1 MSTMQTPSA
10 PLGPPSSRSTPPPRG
25 GGSGCLGVA
34 FTLSFILN
42 LFLLG
47 ILGIGLLG
55 LIGIAAL
62 GTGESVIPLREKV
75 YSGSSTATNKVAV
88 IKLEGPI
95 MEGLLGFVNRQIDT
109 AAEDS
114 NVKAVVLRV
123 ESPGGS
129 ITASDDLHRRLT
141 LLRDGNPEKKTTTAK
156 PNLIVS
162 MGNVAASGG
171 YYISMPAKTLYAE
184 RTTMTGSIGV
194 YAAFPNISELAKTYG
209 VSMDIIKRGDVKA
222 SGSMFKKMRPEERQ
236 VWDDMIGHAYNQ
248 FIEVVET
255 GRPTLKGKLLEPV
268 IDEERTIKDEDG
280 KDTKFHYVRR
290 RADGG
295 IYTSDEA
302 LKYDLIDKIGY
313 LEDAIADV
321 KKMAGLSDDCKVITY
336 EKPFSLTDSFGAFQ
350 ASESSSR
357 LDLNRLASGLTPRIW
372 YLAPG
377 SEMAGFVAA
386 AAR

>member
-1 MSTMQTPSA
+1 
-10 PLGPPSSRSTPPPRG
+10 
-25 GGSGCLGVA
+25 
-34 FTLSFILN
+34 FTLSAILN

-47 ILGIGLLG
+47 VLGVGLVL

-62 GTGESVIPLREKV
+62 GTGDSVIPLHEKV
-75 YSGSSTATNKVAV
+75 YAGTSSATNKVAV
-88 IKLEGPI
+88 VKLDGPI
-95 MEGLLGFVNRQIDT
+95 MEGLLGFVNRQIDA

-114 NVKAVVLRV
+114 NAKAAGLRG
-123 ESPGGS
+123 ERPGGS

-141 LLRDGNPEKKTTTAK
+141 LLRDGNPEKKNWTAK
-156 PNLIVS
+156 PNLVVS

-171 YYISMPAKTLYAE
+171 YYISMPGKTLYAE

-194 YAAFPNISELAKTYG
+194 YAAFPNNSELAQKYG

-255 GRPTLKGKLLEPV
+255 GRPALKGKLLEPV

-295 IYTSDEA
+295 IYTADEA
-302 LKYDLIDKIGY
+302 LKFDLIDKIGY
-313 LEDAIADV
+313 LEDAIAEA
-321 KKMAGLSDDCKVITY
+321 KKAAGLGDDCKVITY
-336 EKPFSLTDSFGAFQ
+336 ERPFSL
-350 ASESSSR
+350 
-357 LDLNRLASGLTPRIW
+357 L
-372 YLAPG
+372 
-377 SEMAGFVAA
+377 
-386 AAR
+386 

>member
-10 PLGPPSSRSTPPPRG
+10 PLSPPSRQPPPPRG

-47 ILGIGLLG
+47 ILGVGFLFVVV
-55 LIGIAAL
+55 AAL
-62 GTGESVIPLREKV
+62 GTGESAIPLREKV

-88 IKLEGPI
+88 IKMEGVI
-95 MEGLLGFVNRQIDT
+95 MEGMLNFVHRQIDA
-109 AAEDS
+109 AAEDK

-141 LLRDGNPEKKTTTAK
+141 LLRDGNPDKKTTAK
-156 PNLIVS
+156 SDLVVS
-162 MGNVAASGG
+162 MGGIAASGG
-171 YYISMPAKTLYAE
+171 YYISMPAKTLFAE

-194 YAAFPNISELAKTYG
+194 YAAFPNISELAQKYG

-236 VWDDMIGHAYNQ
+236 VWDDMIGHAYGQ
-248 FIEVVET
+248 FIDVVET
-255 GRPTLKGKLLEPV
+255 GRLNLKGKLLEPV
-268 IDEERTIKDEDG
+268 VDEERTFKDEDG
-280 KDTKFHYVRR
+280 KDTKFHYIRR

-295 IYTSDEA
+295 IFTSDEA

-313 LEDAIADV
+313 LEDAIAEA
-321 KKMAGLSDDCKVITY
+321 KKTAGVGDDCKVITY
-336 EKPFSLTDSFGAFQ
+336 EKPFSLTESLGSLQ
-350 ASESSSR
+350 SGESSSR
-357 LDLNRLASGLTPRIW
+357 LDLGHLASGLTPRVW

-377 SEMAGFVAA
+377 SEAAGIVSA

>member
-10 PLGPPSSRSTPPPRG
+10 PLSPPSRSSPPPRG

-42 LFLLG
+42 LFLIG
-47 ILGIGLLG
+47 ILGVGLLFVVV
-55 LIGIAAL
+55 AAL
-62 GTGESVIPLREKV
+62 GTGESAIPLREKV

-88 IKLEGPI
+88 IKMEGVI
-95 MEGLLGFVNRQIDT
+95 MEGLLNFVHRQIDA
-109 AAEDS
+109 AAEDK

-141 LLRDGNPEKKTTTAK
+141 LLRDGNPDKKTTAK
-156 PNLIVS
+156 SDLVVS
-162 MGNVAASGG
+162 MGGIAASGG
-171 YYISMPAKTLYAE
+171 YYISMPAKTLFAE

-194 YAAFPNISELAKTYG
+194 YAAFPNISELAQKYG

-236 VWDDMIGHAYNQ
+236 VWDDMIGHAYGQ
-248 FIEVVET
+248 FIDVVET
-255 GRPTLKGKLLEPV
+255 GRPNLKGKLLEPV
-268 IDEERTIKDEDG
+268 VDEERTIKDEDG
-280 KDTKFHYVRR
+280 KDTKFHYIRR

-295 IYTSDEA
+295 IFTSDEA

-313 LEDAIADV
+313 LEDAIAEA
-321 KKMAGLSDDCKVITY
+321 KKVAGLSDDCKVITY
-336 EKPFSLTDSFGAFQ
+336 EKPFSFADSFGSLQ
-350 ASESSSR
+350 SGESSSR
-357 LDLNRLASGLTPRIW
+357 LDLNRLASGLTPRVW

-377 SEMAGFVAA
+377 SEVAGIVSA

>member
-1 MSTMQTPSA
+1 MQTPSA
-10 PLGPPSSRSTPPPRG
+10 PLGPPSTRPAPPPRG

-47 ILGIGLLG
+47 ILGVGLLMV
-55 LIGIAAL
+55 IGVAAL
-62 GTGESVIPLREKV
+62 GTGEGGIPLREKV
-75 YSGSSTATNKVAV
+75 YSGNSSATSKVAV
-88 IKLEGPI
+88 IKMDGVI
-95 MEGLLGFVNRQIDT
+95 MEGLVNFWRRQIET

-114 NVKAVVLRV
+114 SVKAVVLRI

-141 LLRDGNPEKKTTTAK
+141 LLRDGNPEKKTSAK
-156 PNLIVS
+156 PNMVVS
-162 MGNVAASGG
+162 MGSVAASGG
-171 YYISMPAKTLYAE
+171 YYISMPAKTLFAE

-194 YAAFPNISELAKTYG
+194 YAAFPNISELAQKYG
-209 VSMDIIKRGDVKA
+209 ISMDIIKRGDVKA

-236 VWDDMIGHAYNQ
+236 VWDDMIGHAYGQ
-248 FIEVVET
+248 FIDIVET
-255 GRPTLKGKLLEPV
+255 GRPNLKGKLLEPV
-268 IDEERTIKDEDG
+268 VDEERTIKDEDG

-295 IYTSDEA
+295 IFTSDEA
-302 LKYDLIDKIGY
+302 LKYGLIDNIGY
-313 LEDAIADV
+313 LEDAIAEA
-321 KKMAGLSDDCKVITY
+321 KKMAGLSDDCKVVTY
-336 EKPFSLTDSFGAFQ
+336 EKPFAFADSFG
-350 ASESSSR
+350 SLESRSQ
-357 LDLNRLASGLTPRIW
+357 LDLNKVASGLTPRVW

-377 SEMAGFVAA
+377 SEMAGIVSA

>member
-1 MSTMQTPSA
+1 
-10 PLGPPSSRSTPPPRG
+10 
-25 GGSGCLGVA
+25 VH
-34 FTLSFILN
+34 
-42 LFLLG
+42 
-47 ILGIGLLG
+47 
-55 LIGIAAL
+55 
-62 GTGESVIPLREKV
+62 
-75 YSGSSTATNKVAV
+75 
-88 IKLEGPI
+88 
-95 MEGLLGFVNRQIDT
+95 RQIDA
-109 AAEDS
+109 AAEDA

-141 LLRDGNPEKKTTTAK
+141 QLRDGGGEKKTSPK

-248 FIEVVET
+248 FIDVVET
-255 GRPTLKGKLLEPV
+255 GRPILKGKLLEPV
-268 IDEERTIKDEDG
+268 VDEERTIKDEDG

-313 LEDAIADV
+313 LEEAIAEA
-321 KKMAGLSDDCKVITY
+321 KKVAGLSDDCKVITY
-336 EKPFSLTDSFGAFQ
+336 ERPFSFADSLGALQ
-350 ASESSSR
+350 SRESRSQ
-357 LDLNRLASGLTPRIW
+357 LDLNRLASGLTPRVW
-372 YLAPG
+372 YLSPG
-377 SEMAGFVAA
+377 SEIAGIISA